1 MISVKP
7 EEEAEE
13 LTGRQENER
22 PFALP
27 ASLYHAA
34 LITFTDDETERE
46 RERERERVQ
55 GKGEGETTTTACFES
70 LMILCRRRFIRP
82 HRGSPS
88 CPPPL
93 SLVPPRSTL
102 VLARRL
108 DRIIP
113 LPFFSLIE

>member
-46 RERERERVQ
+46 RERERERESA
-55 GKGEGETTTTACFES
+55 GKGGGGDDDDSVLRIAYD
-70 LMILCRRRFIRP
+70 IV
-82 HRGSPS
+82 
-88 CPPPL
+88 PPPL
-93 SLVPPRSTL
+93 YPATSWLALVSPP
-102 VLARRL
+102 
-108 DRIIP
+108 P
-113 LPFFSLIE
+113 LPRPT